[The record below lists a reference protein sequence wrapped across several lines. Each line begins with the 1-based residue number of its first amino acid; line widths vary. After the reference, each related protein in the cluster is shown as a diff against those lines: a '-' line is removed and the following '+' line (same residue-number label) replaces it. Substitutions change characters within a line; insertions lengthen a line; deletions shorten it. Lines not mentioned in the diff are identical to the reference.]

1 MFFTINIL
9 THEYLFVK
17 IWQHLNCFSKY
28 LCISVRLVGSFNEGR
43 VEVFHN
49 NIWGT
54 VCDDEWDII
63 DAGVVCLQLG
73 FAVATEAYQGNSVPD
88 GTGQIWLDDVTCIGT
103 ESSITDCSHRGWGN
117 HNCRH
122 FEDAGVRCS
131 QTGLWIKIL
140 KRCTKTVLEKF
151 NKISSRHAFWQKFSF
166 DVKFTSIFQIILTAR
181 ISNKLFQCGMPIK
194 LKH

>member
-1 MFFTINIL
+1 M
-9 THEYLFVK
+9 
-17 IWQHLNCFSKY
+17 
-28 LCISVRLVGSFNEGR
+28 
-43 VEVFHN
+43 EVFHN

-88 GTGQIWLDDVTCIGT
+88 GTGQIWLDDVTCNGT
-103 ESSITDCSHRGWGN
+103 ESSITDCSLRGWGN

-131 QTGLWIKIL
+131 QTGL
-140 KRCTKTVLEKF
+140 
-151 NKISSRHAFWQKFSF
+151 
-166 DVKFTSIFQIILTAR
+166 
-181 ISNKLFQCGMPIK
+181 
-194 LKH
+194 

>member
-1 MFFTINIL
+1 M
-9 THEYLFVK
+9 
-17 IWQHLNCFSKY
+17 
-28 LCISVRLVGSFNEGR
+28 
-43 VEVFHN
+43 EVFHN

-131 QTGLWIKIL
+131 QTGL
-140 KRCTKTVLEKF
+140 
-151 NKISSRHAFWQKFSF
+151 
-166 DVKFTSIFQIILTAR
+166 
-181 ISNKLFQCGMPIK
+181 
-194 LKH
+194 